1 MESQSKTVQQRRME
15 ILEWERDNRNLA
27 NRSQPD
33 DLVSCHYK
41 ALLGKP
47 FGCAVGRLL
56 DEDLAEALDQ
66 MPESSVARPDIF
78 NMLPQSVKDLGFLFL
93 KDLQL
98 LHDISS
104 NWTTEGLSEEG
115 MGIFENMVKVH
126 CK

>member
-1 MESQSKTVQQRRME
+1 MSTEPKTIQQRRME
-15 ILEWERDNRNLA
+15 ILEWERDNRNLT

-41 ALLGKP
+41 ALPGKP

-56 DEDLAEALDQ
+56 DENTAEALDQ
-66 MPESSVARPDIF
+66 MPESSVGRPDIF
-78 NMLPQSVKDLGFLFL
+78 NMLPQHVKDLGSLFL

-115 MGIFENMVKVH
+115 MEFFQNMVRFH